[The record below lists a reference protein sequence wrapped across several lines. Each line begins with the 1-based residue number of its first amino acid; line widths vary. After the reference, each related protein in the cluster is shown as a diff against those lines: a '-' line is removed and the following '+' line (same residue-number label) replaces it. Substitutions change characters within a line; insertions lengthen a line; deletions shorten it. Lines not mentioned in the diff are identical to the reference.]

1 VIQQG
6 DNIQFSHD
14 PIESIM
20 DTFTEAKPFQPHAD
34 YAADRKRTLRELER
48 EITRGSIDLPLLPM
62 IRECMQIPHCFTVQC
77 CCGHFVHDL
86 EPDPENLSRPSQY
99 AGTAESLRYRVAY
112 LAVCIRED
120 KRGRELFADLQALAT
135 QEPGYIQFGSADW
148 FWNRMVN
155 TYCIQLEPERM
166 KELDSGMVSLSEA
179 RTLEE
184 IRTVFFDSLA
194 GIIRKHRSLLPEV

>member
-1 VIQQG
+1 
-6 DNIQFSHD
+6 
-14 PIESIM
+14 
-20 DTFTEAKPFQPHAD
+20 
-34 YAADRKRTLRELER
+34 
-48 EITRGSIDLPLLPM
+48 
-62 IRECMQIPHCFTVQC
+62 
-77 CCGHFVHDL
+77 
-86 EPDPENLSRPSQY
+86 
-99 AGTAESLRYRVAY
+99 
-112 LAVCIRED
+112 
-120 KRGRELFADLQALAT
+120 LFADLQALAT

-148 FWNRMVN
+148 FWNRRVN